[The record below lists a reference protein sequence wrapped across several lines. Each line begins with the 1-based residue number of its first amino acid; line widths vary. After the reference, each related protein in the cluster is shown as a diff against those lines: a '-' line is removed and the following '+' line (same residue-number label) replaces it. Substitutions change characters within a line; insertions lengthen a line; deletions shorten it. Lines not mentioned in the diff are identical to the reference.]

1 MVKRISLAAFLVVA
15 MFSFSGCRMGAPLLE
30 SMGGSGCTKT
40 QAILNQWG
48 RDARKNERFVDKYA
62 FNYDINDPYRGD
74 RLVGY

>member
-1 MVKRISLAAFLVVA
+1 MVKRMSLVALLVAAT
-15 MFSFSGCRMGAPLLE
+15 FSISGCRFAAPALE
-30 SMGGSGCTKT
+30 SMGGRGCTKT

-48 RDARKNERFVDKYA
+48 RDARKNERFVDQYA